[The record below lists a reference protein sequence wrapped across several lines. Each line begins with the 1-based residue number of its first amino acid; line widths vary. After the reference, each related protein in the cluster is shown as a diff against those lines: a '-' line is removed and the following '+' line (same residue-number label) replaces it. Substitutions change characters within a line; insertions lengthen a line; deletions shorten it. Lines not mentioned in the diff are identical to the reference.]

1 MLKFGSNTIQHV
13 ALVCINS
20 GDEDCTCNKES
31 REYVIVLTSGFS
43 VDVRNMLG

>member
-1 MLKFGSNTIQHV
+1 MGPIQFNMSPWCV
-13 ALVCINS
+13 LIVMMKIVLA
-20 GDEDCTCNKES
+20 TRS